1 MKINIQENKK
11 IEEMIHPKKEK
22 LPNAEAEEQKRLEN
36 LNNDERINKPTIDY
50 KVKIRSLENNIVY
63 TYQYYN
69 NTKSKNVKLMEE
81 LDELRKTVYTK
92 NKKLEELKK
101 KLEEEE
107 KKYNEEKKQV
117 EENLENKEDI
127 KLFGKIKKN
136 QKILESANKD
146 MIEKIKETDKFMIE
160 RQAKKKCLDFE
171 TKQLEKK
178 SKKIEKK
185 NKKDFENFNNLHKEE
200 MEKVRNFNQTSKIID
215 SLDQTKMKSLEDML
229 NEMFNETKTENIQQF
244 IDYFI
249 KSCEEYKTF

>member
-1 MKINIQENKK
+1 MDKSKAQNTKNSGAKIKEEQIINPFEKKIKRIKEEMEILEPDTLLLKVDPSIDSTKTIEQIQRYYYLINNEISKYFKNETIKKELKKKNTELNKK

-69 NTKSKNVKLMEE
+69 NTKSKNIKLMEE

-160 RQAKKKCLDFE
+160 RQP
-171 TKQLEKK
+171 
-178 SKKIEKK
+178 KK
-185 NKKDFENFNNLHKEE
+185 N
-200 MEKVRNFNQTSKIID
+200 V
-215 SLDQTKMKSLEDML
+215 
-229 NEMFNETKTENIQQF
+229 
-244 IDYFI
+244 
-249 KSCEEYKTF
+249 